1 MENVVRLVV
10 PTRDMRAAGRRAL
23 RSVLADKQVAYA
35 EVATQMVFE
44 KDEGRRAA
52 LKERASGLSQE
63 IRMIRDRL
71 AVSETLM
78 KGSRLP

>member
-10 PTRDMRAAGRRAL
+10 PTRDMSAAGRRAL
-23 RSVLADKQVAYA
+23 KAVLADKQVAYA
-35 EVATQMVFE
+35 ELATEAVFE

-52 LKERASGLSQE
+52 LKERATGLSQD

-71 AVSETLM
+71 SISETLIR
-78 KGSRLP
+78 GSRLP